1 MAARDPR
8 HDSTAGPPAG
18 PPALRAIRRR
28 IGTGLAAAGGFSVF
42 LALIQLAMPLYTMQ
56 VYDRVLGSRSVETLV
71 ALSLLA
77 LGCFAVFGLVEAIR
91 GRLTQA
97 MGHLAAR
104 TLTMDALEAS
114 MGGLL
119 RGGGSR
125 PAQVLRDVNEL
136 RQFLSGPSITAP
148 LDAALSLVFL
158 LFLTLIHPLYGLVC
172 GGSILVLV
180 AVSLLG
186 RMLTMPGAAEA
197 NRALCRHGAD
207 VEAASHSVEA
217 VAAMGMM
224 GNLRRRWQA
233 VQDDHLRLVNES
245 AGRAQSVASF
255 AKVCRMTAQVA
266 ILAAGTML
274 VLDRQVSPGSMLA
287 ASILMGRALAPFEQL
302 IDSWRSWSSA
312 RESHRRLCSL
322 FTAEGTPD
330 ADAAPLPRP
339 RGHLLLDRVT
349 YVPPGADRPTL
360 RNLSFSVEPGEAVGI
375 VGPSAA
381 GKSTLARLLVGV
393 LEPTHGG
400 VYLDGHNVWRWHR
413 DDCGRHVGYL
423 PQGVSLLGGTVED
436 SIARLGEPDPALV
449 TAAARRAGVHE
460 MIGRLPDGYRTEIGE
475 GGGLLSGG
483 QRQRIALARA
493 LYGDPRLIVLD
504 EPNANLDQAGEAAL
518 LRAIAEAKASG
529 AAVVVIAHRPSVLNA
544 VDRIVV
550 LRDGMIDPAATRAEM
565 VRRLGAAT
573 GPAAPQPVVTPAA
586 AAATT

>member
-1 MAARDPR
+1 MAARESRRSP
-8 HDSTAGPPAG
+8 SAGPSDH
-18 PPALRAIRRR
+18 PPALHAIRRR
-28 IGTGLAAAGGFSVF
+28 IATGLAAAGGFSVF

-104 TLTMDALEAS
+104 SLTMDALEAS

-119 RGGGSR
+119 RGGASR
-125 PAQVLRDVNEL
+125 PAQALRDLNEL
-136 RQFLSGPSITAP
+136 RQFLSGPSLTAP

-172 GGSILVLV
+172 GGSILCLV
-180 AVSLLG
+180 GVSLLG

-197 NRALCRHGAD
+197 NRALCRHGAE
-207 VEAASHSVEA
+207 VEAASHGVEA

-233 VQDDHLRLVNES
+233 VEDDHLRLVNRT
-245 AGRAQSVASF
+245 AGRAQAVASL
-255 AKVCRMTAQVA
+255 AKVCRMTSQVA

-302 IDSWRSWSSA
+302 IDSWRNWSSA
-312 RESHRRLCSL
+312 RESLRRLRVL
-322 FTAEGTPD
+322 FTADAAPTPG
-330 ADAAPLPRP
+330 APLPRP
-339 RGHLLLDRVT
+339 SGSLLLDRVT
-349 YVPPGADRPTL
+349 YVPPGSERPTL
-360 RNLSFSVEPGEAVGI
+360 RGLSFSVEPGEAVGI

-393 LEPTHGG
+393 LEPTQGG

-423 PQGVSLLGGTVED
+423 PQGVGLLGDTVED
-436 SIARLGEPDPALV
+436 AIARLGEPDPVLV

-460 MIGRLPDGYRTEIGE
+460 MIGRLPDGYQTAIGE
-475 GGGLLSGG
+475 GGARLSGG

-493 LYGDPRLIVLD
+493 LYGDPRLLVLD

-518 LRAIAEAKASG
+518 LRAIAEAKAGG
-529 AAVVVIAHRPSVLNA
+529 AAVVVIAHRRCVLDA

-550 LRDGMIDPAATRAEM
+550 LRDGMIDQTATRAEM
-565 VRRLGAAT
+565 VRRLGTAT
-573 GPAAPQPVVTPAA
+573 PQPVA
-586 AAATT
+586 AAATP

>member
-1 MAARDPR
+1 MAARESR
-8 HDSTAGPPAG
+8 HNSPAG

-28 IGTGLAAAGGFSVF
+28 IATGLAAAGGFSVF

-104 TLTMDALEAS
+104 SLTMDALEAS

-119 RGGGSR
+119 RGGASR

-136 RQFLSGPSITAP
+136 RQFLSGPSLTAP

-172 GGSILVLV
+172 GASILCLV
-180 AVSLLG
+180 GMSLLG

-197 NRALCRHGAD
+197 NRALCRHGAEI
-207 VEAASHSVEA
+207 EAASHSVDA

-224 GNLRRRWQA
+224 GTLRRRWQA
-233 VQDDHLRLVNES
+233 VQDDHLRLVNQTT
-245 AGRAQSVASF
+245 GRSQAVASF
-255 AKVCRMTAQVA
+255 AKVSRMTAQVA

-302 IDSWRSWSSA
+302 IDSWRNWSSA
-312 RESHRRLCSL
+312 RESLRRLRGL
-322 FTAEGTPD
+322 FTAD
-330 ADAAPLPRP
+330 AMPAPAAPLPRP
-339 RGHLLLDRVT
+339 SGSLLLDRVT
-349 YVPPGADRPTL
+349 YVPPGSDRPTL
-360 RNLSFSVEPGEAVGI
+360 RGLSFSVEPGEAVGI

-393 LEPTHGG
+393 LEPTQGG

-423 PQGVSLLGGTVED
+423 PQGVGLLGDTVED
-436 SIARLGEPDPALV
+436 AIARLGEPDPALV

-460 MIGRLPDGYRTEIGE
+460 MIGRLPDGYRTSIGE
-475 GGGLLSGG
+475 GGARLSGG

-518 LRAIAEAKASG
+518 LRAIAEAKAGG
-529 AAVVVIAHRPSVLNA
+529 AAVVVIAHRRCVLDA

-550 LRDGMIDPAATRAEM
+550 LRDGMIDQTATRAEM
-565 VRRLGAAT
+565 VRRLGTAT
-573 GPAAPQPVVTPAA
+573 PQPAA
-586 AAATT
+586 AATI

>member
-1 MAARDPR
+1 MAARESR
-8 HDSTAGPPAG
+8 HNSPAG

-28 IGTGLAAAGGFSVF
+28 IMTGLAAAGGFSVF

-104 TLTMDALEAS
+104 SLTMDALEAS

-119 RGGGSR
+119 RGGASR

-136 RQFLSGPSITAP
+136 RQFLSGPSLTAP

-172 GGSILVLV
+172 GASILCLV
-180 AVSLLG
+180 GMSLLG
-186 RMLTMPGAAEA
+186 RLLTMPGAAEA
-197 NRALCRHGAD
+197 NRALCRHGAEI
-207 VEAASHSVEA
+207 EAASHSVEA

-224 GNLRRRWQA
+224 GTLRRRWQA
-233 VQDDHLRLVNES
+233 VQDDHLALVNQTT
-245 AGRAQSVASF
+245 GRSQAVASL
-255 AKVCRMTAQVA
+255 AKVSRMAAQVA

-302 IDSWRSWSSA
+302 IDSWRNWSSA
-312 RESHRRLCSL
+312 RESLRRLRGL
-322 FTAEGTPD
+322 FMAD
-330 ADAAPLPRP
+330 AVPAPAAPLPRP
-339 RGHLLLDRVT
+339 SGSLLLDRVT
-349 YVPPGADRPTL
+349 YVPPGSDRPTL
-360 RNLSFSVEPGEAVGI
+360 RGLSFSVEPGEAVGI

-393 LEPTHGG
+393 LEPTQGG

-423 PQGVSLLGGTVED
+423 PQGVGLLGDTVED
-436 SIARLGEPDPALV
+436 AIARLGEPDPALV

-460 MIGRLPDGYRTEIGE
+460 MIGRLPDGYRTSIGE
-475 GGGLLSGG
+475 GGARLSGG

-504 EPNANLDQAGEAAL
+504 EPNANLDQSGEAAL
-518 LRAIAEAKASG
+518 LRAIAEAKAGG
-529 AAVVVIAHRPSVLNA
+529 AAVVVIAHRRCVLDA

-550 LRDGMIDPAATRAEM
+550 LRDGMIDQTATRAEM
-565 VRRLGAAT
+565 VRRLGTAT
-573 GPAAPQPVVTPAA
+573 PQPAA
-586 AAATT
+586 AATI

>member
-1 MAARDPR
+1 MAARESRRSP
-8 HDSTAGPPAG
+8 SAGPSDH
-18 PPALRAIRRR
+18 PPALCAIRRR
-28 IGTGLAAAGGFSVF
+28 IATGLAAAAGFSVF

-104 TLTMDALEAS
+104 SLTMDALEAS

-119 RGGGSR
+119 RGGASR
-125 PAQVLRDVNEL
+125 PAQALRDLNEL
-136 RQFLSGPSITAP
+136 RQFLSGPSLTAP

-172 GGSILVLV
+172 GGSILCLV
-180 AVSLLG
+180 GVSLLG

-197 NRALCRHGAD
+197 NRALCRHGAE
-207 VEAASHSVEA
+207 VEAASHGVEA

-233 VQDDHLRLVNES
+233 IEDDHLRLVNQT
-245 AGRAQSVASF
+245 AARAQSVASL

-302 IDSWRSWSSA
+302 IDSWRNWSSA
-312 RESHRRLCSL
+312 RESLRRLRGL
-322 FTAEGTPD
+322 FTADAAPTPG
-330 ADAAPLPRP
+330 APLPRP
-339 RGHLLLDRVT
+339 SGSLLLDRVT
-349 YVPPGADRPTL
+349 YVPPGSDRPTL
-360 RNLSFSVEPGEAVGI
+360 RGLSFSVEPGEAVGI

-393 LEPTHGG
+393 LEPTQGG

-423 PQGVSLLGGTVED
+423 PQGVGLLGDTVED
-436 SIARLGEPDPALV
+436 AIARLGEPDPALV

-460 MIGRLPDGYRTEIGE
+460 MIGRLPDGYRTAIGE
-475 GGGLLSGG
+475 GGALLSGG

-493 LYGDPRLIVLD
+493 LYGDPRLLVLD

-518 LRAIAEAKASG
+518 LRAIAEAKAGG
-529 AAVVVIAHRPSVLNA
+529 AAVVVIAHRRCVLDA

-550 LRDGMIDPAATRAEM
+550 LRDGMIDQTATRAEM
-565 VRRLGAAT
+565 VRRLGTAT
-573 GPAAPQPVVTPAA
+573 PQPVA
-586 AAATT
+586 AAATP

>member
-1 MAARDPR
+1 MAARETRRSP
-8 HDSTAGPPAG
+8 STGPSAH
-18 PPALRAIRRR
+18 PPALGAIRRR
-28 IGTGLAAAGGFSVF
+28 IATGLAAAGGFSVF

-104 TLTMDALEAS
+104 SLTMDALEAS

-119 RGGGSR
+119 RGGPSR

-136 RQFLSGPSITAP
+136 RQFLSGPSLTAP

-158 LFLTLIHPLYGLVC
+158 LFLTLIHPIYGLVC
-172 GGSILVLV
+172 GASILCLV
-180 AVSLLG
+180 GVSLLG

-197 NRALCRHGAD
+197 NRALCRHGAE
-207 VEAASHSVEA
+207 VEAASHGVEA

-233 VQDDHLRLVNES
+233 VQDDHLRLVNQT
-245 AGRAQSVASF
+245 AGRAQAVASL
-255 AKVCRMTAQVA
+255 AKVFRMTAQVA

-302 IDSWRSWSSA
+302 IDSWRNWSSA
-312 RESHRRLCSL
+312 RESLRRLRVL
-322 FTAEGTPD
+322 FT
-330 ADAAPLPRP
+330 ADAAPAPGGPLPCP
-339 RGHLLLDRVT
+339 SGSLLLDRVT
-349 YVPPGADRPTL
+349 YVPPGSDRPTL
-360 RNLSFSVEPGEAVGI
+360 RGLSFSVEPGEAVGI

-393 LEPTHGG
+393 LEPTQGG

-423 PQGVSLLGGTVED
+423 PQGVGLLGATVED
-436 SIARLGEPDPALV
+436 AIARLGDADPALV

-475 GGGLLSGG
+475 GGALLSGG

-518 LRAIAEAKASG
+518 LRAIAEAKAGG
-529 AAVVVIAHRPSVLNA
+529 AAVVVIAHRRCVLDA

-550 LRDGMIDPAATRAEM
+550 LRDGMIDQTATRAEM
-565 VRRLGAAT
+565 VRRLGTAT
-573 GPAAPQPVVTPAA
+573 PQPV
-586 AAATT
+586 AATATP